1 MTMAMNFKIFKD
13 QETAATFVA
22 DILRK
27 QFSNNSTT
35 IAGIHLEHDQ
45 APVNTALQQNVEKNP
60 VDFSQIHILDY
71 DKNAAFYKALGVP
84 EKQIHEIP
92 EDEKVESFIKHHA
105 KTKENK
111 GKLTMQVVT
120 IDRDGNIGIPMN
132 DGVLGAREIIVVLTG
147 SEKAEVVRKLYE
159 ENGSTTFV
167 PSSLK
172 SHRMVNVVLDDAAAQ
187 GLPEDVRAYFT
198 ALYA

>member
-1 MTMAMNFKIFKD
+1 MAMNFKIFKD

-27 QFSNNSTT
+27 QFNNNSTT
-35 IAGIHLEHDQ
+35 IAGIHLKEDSV
-45 APVNTALQQNVEKNP
+45 PVDEALKQNVEKNP

-71 DKNAAFYKALGVP
+71 DQKTAFYKALGVP

-92 EDEKVESFIKHHA
+92 EDEKVEAFIKRHA

-120 IDRDGNIGIPMN
+120 IGTDGSIGIPMN
-132 DGVLGAREIIVVLTG
+132 DGVLTAREVVLVLTG
-147 SEKAEVVRKLYE
+147 SEKAEVVRKLYA
-159 ENGSTTFV
+159 ENGNTTFV

-172 SHRMVNVVLDDAAAQ
+172 SHRMVNVVLDEAAAQ

-198 ALYA
+198 ARFA

>member
-1 MTMAMNFKIFKD
+1 MAMNFKIFKD
-13 QETAATFVA
+13 QGTAATFVA

-27 QFSNNSTT
+27 QFNNNPTT
-35 IAGIHLEHDQ
+35 IAGIHLKNDSV
-45 APVNTALQQNVEKNP
+45 PVNAALQENVEKNP

-71 DKNAAFYKALGVP
+71 DKQTNYYKTLGVP

-111 GKLTMQVVT
+111 GKLTLQVVT
-120 IDRDGNIGIPMN
+120 IDCDGNIGIPMN
-132 DGVLGAREIIVVLTG
+132 DGVLTAREVVLVLTG
-147 SEKAEVVRKLYE
+147 AEKAEVARKLYE
-159 ENGSTTFV
+159 ENGSTTFI

-172 SHRMVNVVLDDAAAQ
+172 THRMVNVVLDEAAAQ

-198 ALYA
+198 ARYA

>member
-1 MTMAMNFKIFKD
+1 MAMNFKIFKD
-13 QETAATFVA
+13 QDTVATFVA

-27 QFSNNSTT
+27 QFNNNSTT
-35 IAGIHLEHDQ
+35 IAGVHLQHDQ
-45 APVNTALQQNVEKNP
+45 APINAALQQNVSNNP

-71 DKNAAFYKALGVP
+71 DNNAVFYKNLGVP
-84 EKQIHEIP
+84 EKQIHQIP
-92 EDEKVESFIKHHA
+92 TDEKIEAFIKRHA

-120 IDRDGNIGIPMN
+120 IDREGSMGIPMN
-132 DGVLGAREIIVVLTG
+132 DGVLIAREIILVLTG

-172 SHRMVNVVLDDAAAQ
+172 SHRMVNVVLDEAAAQ
-187 GLPEDVRAYFT
+187 GLPEDVRSYFT
-198 ALYA
+198 ELYA

>member
-1 MTMAMNFKIFKD
+1 MAMNFKIFKD
-13 QETAATFVA
+13 QNTAATFVA

-27 QFSNNSTT
+27 QFSNNPTT
-35 IAGIHLEHDQ
+35 IAGIHLKNDD
-45 APVNTALQQNVEKNP
+45 APVNGALQINVENNP

-71 DKNAAFYKALGVP
+71 DKNDAYFKALGVP

-92 EDEKVESFIKHHA
+92 EDEKVEAFIKHHA

-111 GKLTMQVVT
+111 GKLTLQVVT
-120 IDRDGNIGIPMN
+120 IDTDGSIGIPMN
-132 DGVLGAREIIVVLTG
+132 DAVLTAREIVLVLTG
-147 SEKAEVVRKLYE
+147 AEKAEVVRKLYE

-172 SHRMVNVVLDDAAAQ
+172 SHRMVNVVLDEAAAQ
-187 GLPEDVRAYFT
+187 GLPEDVRAYFS
-198 ALYA
+198 ARFA

>member
-1 MTMAMNFKIFKD
+1 MAMNFKIFKD

-27 QFSNNSTT
+27 QFNNNPTT
-35 IAGIHLEHDQ
+35 IAGIHLKNDNV
-45 APVNTALQQNVEKNP
+45 PVSAALQENVEKNP

-71 DKNAAFYKALGVP
+71 DNQTNYYKALGVP

-92 EDEKVESFIKHHA
+92 EDEKVEAFIKHHA

-111 GKLTMQVVT
+111 GKLTLQVVT
-120 IDRDGNIGIPMN
+120 IDTDGNIGIPMN
-132 DGVLGAREIIVVLTG
+132 DAVLTAREIVLVLTG
-147 SEKAEVVRKLYE
+147 AEKAEVVRKLYE
-159 ENGSTTFV
+159 ENGSTTFI

-172 SHRMVNVVLDDAAAQ
+172 SHRMVNVVLDEEAAQ
-187 GLPEDVRAYFT
+187 GLPEDVRTYFSVRF
-198 ALYA
+198 A